1 MNMMDLRKYS
11 AEQLDRLKFEMS
23 CREDLN
29 AVSQIADFQRYFG
42 KTVTVVKGR
51 KVPHGTTG
59 NVFWMGATC
68 YSPYGDPWGIYT
80 SVRVG
85 IKDSKGETY
94 WTALNNVQLA
104 PEQISV
110 PDAPSTAKP
119 KTPVK
124 KYRVNES
131 EHFNLSSMYDHLK
144 VREIE
149 MEESGNYD
157 GSDELHTR
165 IAEVE
170 DLMEKAPFVGSL
182 VDWPTLKRIREIK
195 DERQMIRYA
204 CSLAAGSS
212 EQDAALAFTV

>member
-1 MNMMDLRKYS
+1 MKLMDLRKYS
-11 AEQLDRLKFEMS
+11 AEELDRLQFEMS
-23 CREDLN
+23 RRDDLN
-29 AVSQIADFQRYFG
+29 AASQISDFKKFYG

-59 NVFWMGATC
+59 NVFWMGSTC

-85 IKDSKGETY
+85 IRDSKGETY

-110 PDAPSTAKP
+110 PDAPAKP
-119 KTPVK
+119 KAPVK
-124 KYRVNES
+124 KYRINES

-144 VREIE
+144 VKEIE

-157 GSDELHTR
+157 GSDELHAR

-204 CSLAAGSS
+204 RSLAAGSS